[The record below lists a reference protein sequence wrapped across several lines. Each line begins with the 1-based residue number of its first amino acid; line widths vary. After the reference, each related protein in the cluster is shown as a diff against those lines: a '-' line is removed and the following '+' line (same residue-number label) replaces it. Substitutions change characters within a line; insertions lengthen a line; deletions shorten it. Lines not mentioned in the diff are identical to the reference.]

1 MLRFDEA
8 TASKYG
14 LKEAV
19 ILHKIIFYVLVNEKD
34 GRNYHKGRYWTYNSR
49 AQWRSIFPFLSDQQ
63 IWRSFRKLEKQ
74 AALVSDSFNK
84 MAYDKTRWYSLS
96 NSLMME
102 VKKDKYWT
110 KAIIKSK
117 KPIIKN
123 DNTHLNNEK
132 PIPLDSHNINTEPY

>member
-1 MLRFDEA
+1 
-8 TASKYG
+8 
-14 LKEAV
+14 
-19 ILHKIIFYVLVNEKD
+19 
-34 GRNYHKGRYWTYNSR
+34 
-49 AQWRSIFPFLSDQQ
+49 
-63 IWRSFRKLEKQ
+63 
-74 AALVSDSFNK
+74 
-84 MAYDKTRWYSLS
+84 
-96 NSLMME
+96 MME